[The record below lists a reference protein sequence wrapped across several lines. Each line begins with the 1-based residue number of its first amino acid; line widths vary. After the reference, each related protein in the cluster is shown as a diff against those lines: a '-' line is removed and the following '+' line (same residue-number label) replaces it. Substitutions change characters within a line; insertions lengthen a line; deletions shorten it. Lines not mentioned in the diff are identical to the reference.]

1 MIFLAACGI
10 AFCLGVGYALGR
22 TFVLGIAEYWLDRKV
37 QRTNA
42 NTLAKI
48 QEAKNLM
55 RKDDPDYQ
63 GGGYA

>member
-1 MIFLAACGI
+1 MIFLQACVV
-10 AFCLGVGYALGR
+10 AFCLGAGYALGR
-22 TFVLGIAEYWLDRKV
+22 TFILGIGEYWIDRKV

-55 RKDDPDYQ
+55 RKDDPGYK